1 MLYKCCR
8 ILRIRL
14 LQAFLLMV
22 LKSFDSCM
30 LQGLPC
36 YICSW
41 QCAFVHKYGINYSS
55 TQHSEEGKGNSR
67 SINQSIFNRSRF
79 DFPFWMS
86 FLFSRWK
93 CHTLHRSPCPLSP
106 SHAPPAWKE
115 ANACRP
121 AHTTPEK
128 TDHFTLTHYLNCN
141 SYMFTWSKQNTNR
154 RL

>member
-8 ILRIRL
+8 ILHIRL

-22 LKSFDSCM
+22 LKSFDSWM

-67 SINQSIFNRSRF
+67 SINQSIFNRSRSTLFTEAPVPSLHPMPQVAVTNIAVSLMRDCARAF
-79 DFPFWMS
+79 DLWFCETTLDAQTGPAARFIMIIIIHQDQVS
-86 FLFSRWK
+86 RFQSCVLF
-93 CHTLHRSPCPLSP
+93 C
-106 SHAPPAWKE
+106 
-115 ANACRP
+115 
-121 AHTTPEK
+121 
-128 TDHFTLTHYLNCN
+128 
-141 SYMFTWSKQNTNR
+141 
-154 RL
+154 

>member
-22 LKSFDSCM
+22 LKSFDSWT

-36 YICSW
+36 YTCSW
-41 QCAFVHKYGINYSS
+41 QCAFVHKYRINFSS
-55 TQHSEEGKGNSR
+55 TQHSEEGKGNSK
-67 SINQSIFNRSRF
+67 SINQSIFNCSMF

-93 CHTLHRSPCPLSP
+93 CHTLHWSPCTLSP
-106 SHAPPAWKE
+106 SHAPG
-115 ANACRP
+115 CS
-121 AHTTPEK
+121 HQ
-128 TDHFTLTHYLNCN
+128 HCSLTHEGLR
-141 SYMFTWSKQNTNR
+141 SGIWSVVLRNYFGRTDWSCCKIHHDYS
-154 RL
+154 

>member
-1 MLYKCCR
+1 MLYKWCR
-8 ILRIRL
+8 ILRMRL

-22 LKSFDSCM
+22 LKSFDSWM

-36 YICSW
+36 YTCSW

-86 FLFSRWK
+86 FLF
-93 CHTLHRSPCPLSP
+93 TLFTEAPVPSLHPMPQVAVTNIAVSLMSLMRDCARAFDLWFWTHRLVLLQDSSWLS
-106 SHAPPAWKE
+106 
-115 ANACRP
+115 
-121 AHTTPEK
+121 
-128 TDHFTLTHYLNCN
+128 
-141 SYMFTWSKQNTNR
+141 
-154 RL
+154 